1 MRELQVPPPDRPR
14 LGRVD
19 RARRLCEADEEAGPH
34 GRRTKAPDA
43 LEAGRRPR
51 GGLREAGRVREF
63 GLRRRPD
70 DREQDPR
77 EDAGHGEGVPE
88 RSLRGEAEVRH
99 DAAVLERAAGEAETV
114 LTPQTGPH
122 RTSLDNVNYCARSF
136 RAWREGCCTMEG
148 LARPGGIRSQRREPS
163 K

>member
-34 GRRTKAPDA
+34 GRRTEAPDA

-70 DREQDPR
+70 NREQDPR
-77 EDAGHGEGVPE
+77 EDARYREGVPE

-99 DAAVLERAAGEAETV
+99 DAAVLERAAGEAEVV
-114 LTPQTGPH
+114 LSPSDS
-122 RTSLDNVNYCARSF
+122 RSLPNDS
-136 RAWREGCCTMEG
+136 
-148 LARPGGIRSQRREPS
+148 
-163 K
+163 